1 MSCFHKLNL
10 PGRIYTSG
18 FAAFLPLRK
27 CAYNGAVLAP
37 HALQILD
44 LRQIQSRTLDHV
56 FDEEVRYW
64 KEDLYW
70 DYRPSIDLI
79 RRFID
84 SRALGGYVAV
94 ENGQPAGYGFYVLD
108 DRKGLIGGLFAS
120 AKCSQNQITNR
131 LLTEMV
137 SMLRA
142 TPRLRRI
149 EAQLM
154 PFGIDLD
161 PNFLSQYFRLY
172 TRQFMLLKLS
182 EARIENQPLSTGLRI
197 EPWVDRVFD
206 SAARLIC
213 LAYANHVDSE
223 INDQYCSDA
232 GALKFLRNIVLLP
245 GCGQFLQPASFV
257 VRPTTG
263 EAPIAM
269 ALTSTVAEG
278 VGHTTQICVMPGHQG
293 HNIGRQ
299 LMERSI
305 RELQQRGYEWLSL
318 TVTCSNRRAVELYEH
333 LGFRTVKTFAA
344 GVWHG

>member
-1 MSCFHKLNL
+1 MCPKKASLGC
-10 PGRIYTSG
+10 S
-18 FAAFLPLRK
+18 
-27 CAYNGAVLAP
+27 LAGEAIIMTRVIVNSP
-37 HALQILD
+37 SMQIVD
-44 LRQIQSRTLDHV
+44 LRQIQSRALDPV
-56 FDEEVRYW
+56 FREEEKYW
-64 KEDLYW
+64 KEELYW

-79 RRFID
+79 RKFID

-94 ENGQPAGYGFYVLD
+94 ENGEPSGYGFYVLD

-120 AKCSQNQITNR
+120 SKSSQNITQR

-137 SMLRA
+137 ATLRS

-154 PFGIDLD
+154 PFGTELD
-161 PNFLSQYFRLY
+161 PGFLSQYFQLHR
-172 TRQFMLLKLS
+172 RQFMVLS
-182 EARIENQPLSTGLRI
+182 LADAKIQNKALSHGLRI
-197 EPWVDRVFD
+197 EPWTDRAFD
-206 SAARLIC
+206 AAARLIC
-213 LAYANHVDSE
+213 LAYADHVDSQ
-223 INDQYCSDA
+223 INDQYCSEA

-245 GCGQFLQPASFV
+245 GCGQFLPAASFV
-257 VRPTTG
+257 VRPATG
-263 EAPIAM
+263 EWPIAM

-305 RELQQRGYEWLSL
+305 AALKQRNYHSLSL
-318 TVTCSNRRAVELYEH
+318 TVTSSNKRAVELYEH

-344 GVWHG
+344 GVWQG